1 MGASEEDK
9 QLLTKQLTNAKDMVK
24 KLRTENRSLKLQL
37 RNVDQT
43 RQSINKQN
51 GELKIAVKRLQQEQ
65 FSYSS
70 LIKKPTTFKY
80 SCGLSVEQFNVL
92 WNCVQPYSDVIIYP
106 DCKGTGERSVDKPTE
121 SLHCLQFVDILSI
134 RVLWHLCL
142 K

>member
-1 MGASEEDK
+1 M
-9 QLLTKQLTNAKDMVK
+9 LYMVK
-24 KLRTENRSLKLQL
+24 KLRTENRSLKIQL

-80 SCGLSVEQFNVL
+80 LCGLSVEQFNVL

-121 SLHCLQFVDILSI
+121 LFAVLAICRHSLHQGVMPFMLRLGESTMQRIFV
-134 RVLWHLCL
+134 
-142 K
+142 